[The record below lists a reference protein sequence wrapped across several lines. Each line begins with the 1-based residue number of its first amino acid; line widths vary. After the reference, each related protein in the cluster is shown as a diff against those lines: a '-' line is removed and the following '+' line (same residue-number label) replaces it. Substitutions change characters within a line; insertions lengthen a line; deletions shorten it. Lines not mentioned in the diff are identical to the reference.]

1 MWQDY
6 DKYEAGFSAGD
17 HVSNDGARR
26 KIEEEMD
33 IMGIWDAVELGRQL
47 DAELDGT
54 PDLAREDD
62 SLLAEVLAALDASDA
77 FDTSASQ
84 LDSQKMEDWYPYSSK
99 TIDAVIQECANPDIR
114 SRFHLYPEVNTNGP
128 VAEIW
133 HGEKLCNKLSPDLLT
148 PMFDAGHGTQYYLKE
163 IAQLENKSFVI
174 PVRWIKVDK
183 IMHVDVFPVV
193 MDDEVMIFTHPKALS
208 DLRVQNKAHVKTDA
222 VRIPASQLVANFL
235 DLAFKVQI
243 PDWSE
248 TAIADGYPARMPNP
262 LRSIAK
268 GDPFYTILVDYFS
281 DDVSGNRSKSW
292 NKHWNAYMTNRSL
305 PRQLL
310 QHEFYVHF
318 VSTSQHASIPEQFG
332 EFQKIIK
339 QTETDPIRVP
349 DNTSSTGFSCYQI
362 IVNSDPSDNP
372 MQAEICSCMGA
383 AANYPCRKCKVG
395 GNKEDKAT
403 DEGYHAMFSCGEP
416 RSKATILETV
426 QKMIELACEG
436 NETEL
441 KKMYTASG
449 IKDKYT
455 EYWINDILSQ
465 FKKQVDSGVSKETVT
480 EALKKWVEDNRKTIY
495 SAFLTTDVLS
505 GFDPPRDTPIELLHT
520 ILLVCESLI
529 GRQFKVLLQCAV
541 FQIYDLVDENHFRA
555 WKAVGELAAL
565 LWFPEIVDM
574 EGYCA
579 DLHVAIANFL
589 DSFAEIDPSKM
600 ITKVKTHLLTHA
612 PTDVRLF
619 GPLLGAITEAFE
631 SFNAVFRSC
640 SILSNHRAPSRDIA
654 IQLASQEGVKH
665 RVAGGM
671 WPLKG
676 KDDEIIWAGVD
687 EPILQRLLGW
697 KKAELLAPGSLTL
710 APIPITKGQ
719 RGRPQRKAIL
729 LKSTQASLAFNC
741 NAYDLNSEWYKC
753 KNIVAQSQE
762 ICDTHSWIVSS
773 SPVPQADAVMGRI
786 VEILQKIDSAE
797 GIVVLEQYVLH
808 PDRHELFNMP
818 VLCPKRREEAVFL
831 ILNPKANYSLLIVA
845 LISNLASTSNTIVRL
860 AHERKET
867 NLEESFIEHD
877 IHVGRFLI
885 STSSLHNPHLLR
897 RILRPALI
905 QPLPLWAD
913 RVLLHQKQA
922 ERLRTGRDTKK
933 IKNAAAAEA
942 RRALKAAEGGST
954 TAAPI
959 KPKKTAKKPT
969 TGAKR
974 KRNNQAGRKSKK
986 RRIILSDDELSE
998 PDSDS
1003 GSSDKDSD
1011 SSSEDSGSDDDYV
1024 ERNVPA
1030 PEMRREG
1037 LRRLTSS
1044 GIFLVQNTRW

>member
-1 MWQDY
+1 MPATRSLPDCYEEGPENKVRCKICPNTKWAAFQKSHVKEHLSSPKHRQAAESVEIRRAGRANLQQNLGAGSMTANPSPSSAVNLNLANLGLSPFQRVVKKPSEAENEMWQDY
-6 DKYEAGFSAGD
+6 DK
-17 HVSNDGARR
+17 R

-99 TIDAVIQECANPDIR
+99 TMLLLDVCDNLPRLPVSESLMRTFIWILKQCGAKDVPSLDALRKTQKLLRARCGVPTISCTSVQGKHFCINDPRAIIRMECANPDIR
-114 SRFHLYPEVNTNGP
+114 SQFQLYPEVNTNGS

-174 PVRWIKVDK
+174 PIRWIKVDK

-310 QHEFYVHF
+310 QHEFYVHLSRHRNMP
-318 VSTSQHASIPEQFG
+318 VSQNSSGNSRKSSSRNLQLHGRSCKLSMPE
-332 EFQKIIK
+332 
-339 QTETDPIRVP
+339 
-349 DNTSSTGFSCYQI
+349 
-362 IVNSDPSDNP
+362 
-372 MQAEICSCMGA
+372 MQS
-383 AANYPCRKCKVG
+383 G
-395 GNKEDKAT
+395 GNKQDKAT

-426 QKMIELACEG
+426 QKMIELACKG

-520 ILLVCESLI
+520 ILLGVLKYLWHSTHMSWTPDQKKTFELRLQAAETSGLSIEGIRAGYIVQYANSLI

-676 KDDEIIWAGVD
+676 KDDEIIWARCGPAARQLMQD

-697 KKAELLAPGSLTL
+697 KK
-710 APIPITKGQ
+710 
-719 RGRPQRKAIL
+719 
-729 LKSTQASLAFNC
+729 
-741 NAYDLNSEWYKC
+741 LNS
-753 KNIVAQSQE
+753 S
-762 ICDTHSWIVSS
+762 H
-773 SPVPQADAVMGRI
+773 PV
-786 VEILQKIDSAE
+786 
-797 GIVVLEQYVLH
+797 
-808 PDRHELFNMP
+808 
-818 VLCPKRREEAVFL
+818 
-831 ILNPKANYSLLIVA
+831 
-845 LISNLASTSNTIVRL
+845 
-860 AHERKET
+860 
-867 NLEESFIEHD
+867 
-877 IHVGRFLI
+877 
-885 STSSLHNPHLLR
+885 HLR
-897 RILRPALI
+897 
-905 QPLPLWAD
+905 W
-913 RVLLHQKQA
+913 HQF
-922 ERLRTGRDTKK
+922 RSR
-933 IKNAAAAEA
+933 
-942 RRALKAAEGGST
+942 
-954 TAAPI
+954 
-959 KPKKTAKKPT
+959 
-969 TGAKR
+969 
-974 KRNNQAGRKSKK
+974 
-986 RRIILSDDELSE
+986 
-998 PDSDS
+998 
-1003 GSSDKDSD
+1003 KDSVA
-1011 SSSEDSGSDDDYV
+1011 GLN
-1024 ERNVPA
+1024 ERPYC
-1030 PEMRREG
+1030 
-1037 LRRLTSS
+1037 
-1044 GIFLVQNTRW
+1044 

>member
-1 MWQDY
+1 MLLLDVC
-6 DKYEAGFSAGD
+6 DNLPRLP
-17 HVSNDGARR
+17 VSEFLMRTFIWILKQCGA
-26 KIEEEMD
+26 KD
-33 IMGIWDAVELGRQL
+33 VPSL
-47 DAELDGT
+47 DALRKT
-54 PDLAREDD
+54 QKLLRARCGVPTI
-62 SLLAEVLAALDASDA
+62 SC
-77 FDTSASQ
+77 TSVQGKHFCINDPRAIIR
-84 LDSQKMEDWYPYSSK
+84 M
-99 TIDAVIQECANPDIR
+99 ECANPDIR

-193 MDDEVMIFTHPKALS
+193 MDDEVMIFTHPKALF
-208 DLRVQNKAHVKTDA
+208 DLRVQNKARVKTDA

-248 TAIADGYPARMPNP
+248 TAIADGYPAQMPNP

-339 QTETDPIRVP
+339 YVRLTIAITPG
-349 DNTSSTGFSCYQI
+349 STWFSCYQI

-520 ILLVCESLI
+520 ILL
-529 GRQFKVLLQCAV
+529 GVLKYLWHSTHTSWTPDQKKTFELRLQAAETSGLS
-541 FQIYDLVDENHFRA
+541 IERIRA
-555 WKAVGELAAL
+555 GYIVHMEGSGELAAL

-600 ITKVKTHLLTHA
+600 ITKIKTHLLTHA

-665 RVAGGM
+665 RVTGGM

-676 KDDEIIWAGVD
+676 KDDEIIWARCGPAARQLMQD

-729 LKSTQASLAFNC
+729 LKSMQASLAFNC

-773 SPVPQADAVMGRI
+773 SPVPQEDAVMGRI

-797 GIVVLEQYVLH
+797 GIVVLEQYVLQ

-818 VLCPKRREEAVFL
+818 VLCPKRREEADIKFGFNVQHDC
-831 ILNPKANYSLLIVA
+831 
-845 LISNLASTSNTIVRL
+845 TSGSCKPSGRRPVL
-860 AHERKET
+860 QEPKET

-877 IHVGRFLI
+877 IHVSRFLI

-922 ERLRTGRDTKK
+922 ERLRTGRDAKK

-942 RRALKAAEGGST
+942 RRALKAAEG
-954 TAAPI
+954 
-959 KPKKTAKKPT
+959 
-969 TGAKR
+969 GAKR

-998 PDSDS
+998 PDCDSD
-1003 GSSDKDSD
+1003 SSDKDSD

-1037 LRRLTSS
+1037 LRVR
-1044 GIFLVQNTRW
+1044 INVVNYRV